1 MKTTK
6 VISLAACMVLV
17 CSATAC
23 GGAPPMTQQQESG
36 KYNITVAC
44 QQEEGEIEVLEKLA
58 EEYEKT
64 HTDVNIIV
72 KDFGGG
78 NLDDYMTNN
87 GRVKTLADI
96 VWVPDDLFAPWA
108 EKGGFFLDL
117 REFYESSE
125 ETAYAN
131 YYESM
136 LHAASYTGEYKP
148 LSESTDGKYG
158 LYYAPRDYNKI
169 GIAYNTQLFQ
179 QFGIEAPTDF
189 SHEAWNMETF
199 IDFLQDVAEKIQAKG
214 GAYALTYRA
223 ISFFLQWEPVY
234 TTVFKEMGGDSLI
247 KEDGT
252 LNLDSENNKK
262 LMRRLYDELFS
273 NETIIGTEMDFK
285 KGYTLMATCV
295 RPVAYTAYMQRKG
308 TVDFLPFP
316 AKAIGAGC
324 SGYAITKEK
333 ANATQTVNGVSKTNK
348 ELCWDFIKYIITEEG
363 QQVAGSFGTSVPILK
378 SLEENGE
385 WTKAMGEDKN
395 HAAWLAGEELRLTTY
410 NRYATDIRTALRA
423 NVGAIFSDLQ
433 GKASGVEDK
442 FLNTLTLQTNEFNKK
457 VGKN

>member
-58 EEYEKT
+58 EEYEKV
-64 HTDVNIIV
+64 HTDVNIII

-125 ETAYAN
+125 ETAYSN

-148 LSESTDGKYG
+148 LSESTDEKYG

-179 QFGIEAPTDF
+179 QFGIEVPTDF

-214 GAYALTYRA
+214 EAYALTYRA

-273 NETIIGTEMDFK
+273 NEMIIGTEMDFK

-433 GKASGVEDK
+433 SKASGVESK
-442 FLNTLTLQTNEFNKK
+442 FLNTLTLQTSEFNKK

>member
-1 MKTTK
+1 
-6 VISLAACMVLV
+6 
-17 CSATAC
+17 
-23 GGAPPMTQQQESG
+23 
-36 KYNITVAC
+36 
-44 QQEEGEIEVLEKLA
+44 
-58 EEYEKT
+58 
-64 HTDVNIIV
+64 
-72 KDFGGG
+72 
-78 NLDDYMTNN
+78 
-87 GRVKTLADI
+87 
-96 VWVPDDLFAPWA
+96 
-108 EKGGFFLDL
+108 
-117 REFYESSE
+117 
-125 ETAYAN
+125 
-131 YYESM
+131 
-136 LHAASYTGEYKP
+136 
-148 LSESTDGKYG
+148 

-169 GIAYNTQLFQ
+169 AIAYNTKLFQ
-179 QFGIEAPTDF
+179 QFGIEVPTDF

-199 IDFLQDVAEKIQAKG
+199 IDFLQGVAEKIQNKG
-214 GAYALTYRA
+214 PAYALTYRA

-234 TTVFKEMGGDSLI
+234 TTVFKEMGGDSII

-252 LNLDSENNKK
+252 LNLDSEKNKQ

-273 NETIIGTEMDFK
+273 NETIMGTEMDFK

-333 ANATQTVNGVSKTNK
+333 ANATQTVNGVTKTNK

-363 QQVAGSFGTSVPILK
+363 QQVAGAFGTSVPILK
-378 SLEENGE
+378 SLEASGQ
-385 WTKAMGEDKN
+385 WKQAMGEDKN

-423 NVGAIFSDLQ
+423 NVSAIFSDLQ
-433 GKASGVEDK
+433 SKAGGVENK
-442 FLNTLTLQTNEFNKK
+442 FLNTLTLQTSEFNKK

>member
-1 MKTTK
+1 MKTKK
-6 VISLAACMVLV
+6 VISLAACMVLA

-23 GGAPPMTQQQESG
+23 GAPPMTQQQEEG
-36 KYNITVAC
+36 KFNITIAC

-58 EEYEKT
+58 EEYEKLNPS
-64 HTDVNIIV
+64 VNIIV

-78 NLDDYMTNN
+78 SLDDYMTNN

-108 EKGGFFLDL
+108 EKGNFFLDL

-136 LHAASYTGEYKP
+136 LHSASYSGEYKP
-148 LSESTDGKYG
+148 LSESTDAKYG

-179 QFGIEAPTDF
+179 QFGIEVPTDF
-189 SHEAWNMETF
+189 SAEAWNMETF
-199 IDFLQDVAEKIQAKG
+199 IDFLQGVAEKIRSKG
-214 GAYALTYRA
+214 EAYALTYRA
-223 ISFFLQWEPVY
+223 ISFFMQWEPVY
-234 TTVFKEMGGDSLI
+234 TTVFKEMGGDSLV

-252 LNLDSENNKK
+252 LNLDSEKNQEI
-262 LMRRLYDELFS
+262 MRKLYDELFS
-273 NETIIGTEMDFK
+273 NEVIVGTEMDFK

-324 SGYAITKEK
+324 SGYAITREK
-333 ANATQTVNGVSKTNK
+333 ANATQTVGGVTKKNK
-348 ELCWDFIKYIITEEG
+348 ELCWDFIKYVITEEG

-378 SLEENGE
+378 SLEKNGA
-385 WTKAMGEDKN
+385 WKTAMGEDKN

-410 NRYATDIRTALRA
+410 NRYATDVRTALRS
-423 NVGAIFSDLQ
+423 NVSAILSDLQ
-433 GKASGVEDK
+433 NKTSGAADK
-442 FLNTLTLQTNEFNKK
+442 FANTLSTHTNEFNKK
-457 VGKN
+457 VR

>member
-1 MKTTK
+1 MKTK
-6 VISLAACMVLV
+6 KIISLVACVILA
-17 CSATAC
+17 CSAMAC
-23 GGAPPMTQQQESG
+23 GGKPPMTQQQESG

-44 QQEEGEIEVLEKLA
+44 QQEEGEIEVLKNLA

-64 HTDVNIIV
+64 HTDVNIIIN
-72 KDFGGG
+72 DFGGG
-78 NLDDYMTNN
+78 NLDDYMSNN

-96 VWVPDDLFAPWA
+96 VWVPDDMFAPWA

-117 REFYESSE
+117 REFYESSK
-125 ETAYAN
+125 ETAYSN

-148 LSESTDGKYG
+148 LSESTDAKYG

-179 QFGIEAPTDF
+179 QFGIEVPTDF

-199 IDFLQDVAEKIQAKG
+199 IDFLQDVAEKIQEKG
-214 GAYALTYRA
+214 EAYALTYRA

-234 TTVFKEMGGDSLI
+234 TTVFKEMGGDSI
-247 KEDGT
+247 VKEDGT

-262 LMRRLYDELFS
+262 LMRKLYDELFS

-363 QQVAGSFGTSVPILK
+363 QEVAGSFGTSVPILK
-378 SLEENGE
+378 SLEENGA
-385 WTKAMGEDKN
+385 WMKAMGEDKN

-410 NRYATDIRTALRA
+410 NRYATDIRTALRS
-423 NVGAIFSDLQ
+423 NVSAIFSDLQ
-433 GKASGVEDK
+433 NKTSGAENK
-442 FLNTLTLQTNEFNKK
+442 FLNTLTLQTSEFNKK
-457 VGKN
+457 VVKN

>member
-1 MKTTK
+1 MKTK
-6 VISLAACMVLV
+6 KIISLVACMILA
-17 CSATAC
+17 CGATAC
-23 GGAPPMTQQQESG
+23 GKTPPMTQEQESG

-64 HTDVNIIV
+64 HTDVNIII

-78 NLDDYMTNN
+78 GLDDYMTNN

-125 ETAYAN
+125 ETAYSN

-148 LSESTDGKYG
+148 LSESTDAKYG

-179 QFGIEAPTDF
+179 QFGIEVPTDF

-199 IDFLQDVAEKIQAKG
+199 IDFLQGAAEKIQKKG
-214 GAYALTYRA
+214 AAYALTYRA

-234 TTVFKEMGGDSLI
+234 TTVFKEMGGDSI
-247 KEDGT
+247 VKEDGT

-262 LMRRLYDELFS
+262 LMRKLYDELFS

-333 ANATQTVNGVSKTNK
+333 ANATQTVNGVTKTNK

-378 SLEENGE
+378 SLKENGE
-385 WTKAMGEDKN
+385 WTKAMGEGKN

-423 NVGAIFSDLQ
+423 NVSAIFSDLQ
-433 GKASGVEDK
+433 NKASGVENK

-457 VGKN
+457 VGKK

>member
-1 MKTTK
+1 MKAK
-6 VISLAACMVLV
+6 KIISLVACMMLA

-23 GGAPPMTQQQESG
+23 VKPPMTQQQESG

-64 HTDVNIIV
+64 HTDVNIII

-78 NLDDYMTNN
+78 GLDDYMTNN

-125 ETAYAN
+125 ETAYSN

-148 LSESTDGKYG
+148 LSESKDAKYG

-179 QFGIEAPTDF
+179 QFGIEVPTDF

-199 IDFLQDVAEKIQAKG
+199 IDFLQGVAEKIQEKG
-214 GAYALTYRA
+214 EAYALTYRA

-234 TTVFKEMGGDSLI
+234 TTVFKEMGGDSI
-247 KEDGT
+247 VKEDGT

-262 LMRRLYDELFS
+262 LMRKLYDELFS

-378 SLEENGE
+378 SLKENGE
-385 WTKAMGEDKN
+385 WTKAMGEGKN

-423 NVGAIFSDLQ
+423 NVSAIFSDLQ
-433 GKASGVEDK
+433 NKASGVESK

-457 VGKN
+457 VGKK

>member
-1 MKTTK
+1 MKAK
-6 VISLAACMVLV
+6 KIISLVACMMLA

-23 GGAPPMTQQQESG
+23 VKPPMTQQQESG

-64 HTDVNIIV
+64 HTDVNIII

-78 NLDDYMTNN
+78 GLDDYMTNN

-125 ETAYAN
+125 ETAYSN

-148 LSESTDGKYG
+148 LSESKDAKYG

-179 QFGIEAPTDF
+179 QFGIEVPTDF

-199 IDFLQDVAEKIQAKG
+199 IDFLQGAAEKIQKKG
-214 GAYALTYRA
+214 AAYALTYRA

-234 TTVFKEMGGDSLI
+234 TTVFKEMGGDSI
-247 KEDGT
+247 VKEDGT

-262 LMRRLYDELFS
+262 LMRKLYDELFS
-273 NETIIGTEMDFK
+273 NEMIVGTEMDFK

-378 SLEENGE
+378 SLKENGE

-423 NVGAIFSDLQ
+423 NVSAIFSDLQ
-433 GKASGVEDK
+433 NKTSGVESK